1 MTPERVLIVDDD
13 QSIRKIISKVLYSND
28 IEPTEVASG
37 EEAIKLL
44 RSSDFDLIILDIML
58 GGIDGFDVIKE
69 IRTND
74 INTPIMVLSG
84 RSEEYDT
91 VFGLELGAD
100 DYITKP
106 FNPMTLGAKAKAL
119 IRRNKISSKSKQN
132 FIVAPPFKYDLTT
145 LKFYKND
152 EEIPLS
158 YKEGTMMR
166 LFLEN
171 VNQVFTKE
179 QLYQQVW
186 GDIIVDENSVMV
198 YISYLRNKIED
209 NRKNPQYI
217 RTIWGIG
224 YKFTVD

>member
-13 QSIRKIISKVLYSND
+13 QAIRKIISKVLYSND
-28 IEPTEVASG
+28 IEPIEVASG

-44 RSSDFDLIILDIML
+44 RFSNFDLIILDIML

-84 RSEEYDT
+84 RSEDYDT

-119 IRRNKISSKSKQN
+119 IRRNKISSKSKQS
-132 FIVAPPFKYDLTT
+132 FIIAPPFKYDLTT
-145 LKFYKND
+145 LKLYKND
-152 EEIPLS
+152 EEISLS
-158 YKEGTMMR
+158 YKEGIMMR

-209 NRKNPQYI
+209 HRKNPQYI
-217 RTIWGIG
+217 KTIWGIG